1 MRPLSR
7 IEAGLRPVAGL
18 SRMWLNFGFDPFR
31 VGSAQVVFGLEIE
44 PEFSGILEE
53 AGESERSIGR
63 DATPSL
69 DDVGYPAVRNFQ
81 RLREGVLRESV
92 VGEEV
97 FLDHLTR
104 VDWGNGVDFWLHN

>member
-1 MRPLSR
+1 MQLLSR
-7 IEAGLRPVAGL
+7 LEADLRPFAGL
-18 SRMWLNFGFDPFR
+18 SRMWLNLGFDPLR
-31 VGSAQVVFGLEIE
+31 VGSAQVVFGLEVE

-53 AGESERSIGR
+53 AGESKSSIGR

-81 RLREGVLRESV
+81 RLRECVLRESV

>member
-1 MRPLSR
+1 
-7 IEAGLRPVAGL
+7 
-18 SRMWLNFGFDPFR
+18 MWLNFGFDPFR

-81 RLREGVLRESV
+81 RLREGVILTLVRRITH
-92 VGEEV
+92 
-97 FLDHLTR
+97 LCLTR
-104 VDWGNGVDFWLHN
+104 SFSARIISAGTERSGG